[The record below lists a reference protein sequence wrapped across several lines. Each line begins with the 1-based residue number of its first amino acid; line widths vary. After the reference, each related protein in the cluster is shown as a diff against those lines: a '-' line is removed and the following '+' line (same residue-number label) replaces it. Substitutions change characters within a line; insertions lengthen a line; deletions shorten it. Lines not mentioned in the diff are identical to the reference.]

1 MSELYLK
8 TESKMNHWPKL
19 KAEVDKI
26 LLKDPL
32 VKAGKMFG
40 YPAYYVNGKLAICHY
55 DIGLAIK
62 LPIEIVERL
71 NNSKIVSEP
80 FCPMGKKMGNNWVI
94 VFPRE
99 PKEVWEMSEYLFES
113 IAYLQGIADK
123 AKSNTIK
130 KKNNFK

>member
-1 MSELYLK
+1 
-8 TESKMNHWPKL
+8 MNHWPEL

-26 LLKDPL
+26 LHHNPF

-71 NNSKIVSEP
+71 HLSKIVSEP
-80 FCPMGKKMGNNWVI
+80 FCPMGKKMGINWAI
-94 VFPRE
+94 VFPRD
-99 PKEVWEMSEYLFES
+99 PKEVWEIKDFLFES

-123 AKSNTIK
+123 VKSNTTKGKIK
-130 KKNNFK
+130 